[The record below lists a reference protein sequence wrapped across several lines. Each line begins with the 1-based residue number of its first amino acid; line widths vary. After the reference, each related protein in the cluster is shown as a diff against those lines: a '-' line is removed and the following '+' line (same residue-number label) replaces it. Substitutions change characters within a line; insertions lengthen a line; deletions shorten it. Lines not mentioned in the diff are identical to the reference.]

1 MMTRLPLACLLI
13 LLLSTF
19 FGCVKSI
26 PGYDGPAAN
35 VKVADDTATISFLY
49 PSSGWDVK
57 IDRWT
62 IENNTAKVW
71 VSVAHD
77 GGMSSQVMTRGDV
90 VFNQPGRS
98 FACCEVFVKAARS
111 SHSSDHVPAAEG
123 CD

>member
-1 MMTRLPLACLLI
+1 MMIHLPFVCLLT
-13 LLLSTF
+13 LLLSTS

-26 PGYDGPAAN
+26 PGYDGPAAD

-49 PSSGWDVK
+49 PSSGWDAE

-62 IENNTAKVW
+62 IEDNTAKVW
-71 VSVAHD
+71 VTVAHG
-77 GGMSSQVMTRGDV
+77 GGMSSQVMTRGNV